1 MSNGRGFRVGDS
13 VVHPFHGVGEVI
25 AIEQKL
31 LGGERNTYYVVSLG
45 NQTIWVPIK
54 KASGIGLRPV
64 ISKRKLGDVIKI
76 LRSKADPLADDLR
89 ARQQQIAA
97 RLTDRSLKSLSEVL
111 RDLNGR
117 GASNKLNESD
127 LNTVRR
133 VKVLLVGEW
142 AVACNITREEAQRQL
157 DAVLKGT

>member
-1 MSNGRGFRVGDS
+1 MSTAKGFRVGES
-13 VVHPFHGVGEVI
+13 VVHPMHGVGEVVG
-25 AIEQKL
+25 IEEKL
-31 LGGERNTYYVVSLG
+31 LDGQRNTYYVVSLG
-45 NQTIWVPIK
+45 NQTLWVPIK
-54 KASGIGLRPV
+54 RADGVGLRPV
-64 ISKRKLGDVIKI
+64 ITKRKLADVIKI

-117 GASNKLNESD
+117 GVSSKLNESD
-127 LNTVRR
+127 LNTLRR

-142 AVACNITREEAQRQL
+142 AVACSISREEAQRQL
-157 DAVLKGT
+157 EAVLKGA